1 MVAARFH
8 FDLGI
13 VKVQELV
20 PFGFG
25 VIAQLLF
32 HFEETR
38 IREGRPV
45 IAADVERGK
54 NDRNPRRATC
64 FCQAAHRRR
73 SLRRERAHRASC
85 RAGT

>member
-1 MVAARFH
+1 MRVVAVRFH

-38 IREGRPV
+38 IREDRPV
-45 IAADVERGK
+45 IAADVERERK
-54 NDRNPRRATC
+54 VAEE
-64 FCQAAHRRR
+64 Q
-73 SLRRERAHRASC
+73 LRFD
-85 RAGT
+85 

>member
-1 MVAARFH
+1 VVAARFH

-38 IREGRPV
+38 IREDRRV

-54 NDRNPRRATC
+54 TIAPSASNL
-64 FCQAAHRRR
+64 FLSR
-73 SLRRERAHRASC
+73 SAS
-85 RAGT
+85 ASIFEA